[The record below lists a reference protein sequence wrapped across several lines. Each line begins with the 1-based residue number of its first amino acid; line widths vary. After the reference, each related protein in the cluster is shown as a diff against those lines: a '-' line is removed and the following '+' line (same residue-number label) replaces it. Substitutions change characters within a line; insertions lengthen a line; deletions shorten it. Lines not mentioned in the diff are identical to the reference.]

1 MKFNWTVFTVALI
14 FSFVVNALS
23 HSYFYLGT
31 LHLSPQTFNWLWRLI
46 TVGSFI
52 ISPLLLFASFYLIG
66 RNIDLASDF
75 LSVLVPLFIGSWA
88 GQLIGRLGILWYII
102 VSLGWESA
110 PSTLFGFLWVG
121 FTMAFSFEFFVGFTA
136 LATAYIVKKR

>member
-1 MKFNWTVFTVALI
+1 M
-14 FSFVVNALS
+14 FSFVVGALS
-23 HSYFYLGT
+23 HRMFYLGL
-31 LHLSPQTFNWLWRLI
+31 LHLSPQMYNWLWSLI
-46 TVGSFI
+46 GVGSFI
-52 ISPLLLFASFYLIG
+52 ISPLLLFTSFYLIG

-88 GQLIGRLGILWYII
+88 GQLIGRLGISWYIF

-110 PSTLFGFLWVG
+110 PSTLLSTLLKYLWVG